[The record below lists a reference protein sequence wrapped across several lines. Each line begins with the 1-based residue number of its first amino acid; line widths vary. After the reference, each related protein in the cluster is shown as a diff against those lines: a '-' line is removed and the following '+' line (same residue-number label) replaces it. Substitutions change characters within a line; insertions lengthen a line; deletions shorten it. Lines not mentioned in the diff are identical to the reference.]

1 MKKLSKLLG
10 LSLFVLTTAAL
21 AGPAGDAAQAHFKA
35 VGEGDVDAIMSQYGD
50 KATLYWVGGPL
61 NGDYNGSDAIK
72 GIWSKFTKGQGPLQV
87 KVSELTE
94 SKNDKG
100 STVMANVGFQ
110 GKNTIKVRYVLTYRD
125 GKLVAET
132 WQIDP
137 ALKVGY

>member
-1 MKKLSKLLG
+1 
-10 LSLFVLTTAAL
+10 
-21 AGPAGDAAQAHFKA
+21 
-35 VGEGDVDAIMSQYGD
+35 
-50 KATLYWVGGPL
+50 
-61 NGDYNGSDAIK
+61 
-72 GIWSKFTKGQGPLQV
+72 V

-137 ALKVGY
+137 ALKVGYLSAMPARPWQIRAPSPADLGKSSA